1 MLDSRVFSRRLH
13 IVGYILQMYVDMP
26 GPASPGAFS
35 LKTIIRGL
43 NLKTLIFVILLLCLL
58 SGIGRAAGP
67 TVGDYLKTKSYPQAD
82 IFLLGLAERY
92 TWANSALE
100 KNNRTPLFCTPYGL
114 DLREANFKRIVDN
127 KIEEY
132 VIEKKTFKKTDRVI
146 GLLLLLGLQE
156 MFPCDG
162 TAEYRK

>member
-1 MLDSRVFSRRLH
+1 MLDNRVFSRRLH

-43 NLKTLIFVILLLCLL
+43 
-58 SGIGRAAGP
+58 
-67 TVGDYLKTKSYPQAD
+67 
-82 IFLLGLAERY
+82 
-92 TWANSALE
+92 